1 MFVPLHDE
9 NTLKSIRFQF
19 VTLAIIVINIAIYLL
34 EATRLEDVDAVVLA
48 TGSLADDRFA
58 HELAAALPNVHAIG
72 DCVAPRKL
80 DHAIYEGELAGREL
94 WTTEERTIWEG
105 QLDDWEPVADPV

>member
-1 MFVPLHDE
+1 MVDTFRPLSLGPWA
-9 NTLKSIRFQF
+9 TSIEERAVVVLNVFSG
-19 VTLAIIVINIAIYLL
+19 VS
-34 EATRLEDVDAVVLA
+34 TRLEDVDAVVLA
-48 TGSLADDRFA
+48 TGSLADDRLVQ
-58 HELAAALPNVHAIG
+58 ELAAALPNVHAIG

-105 QLDDWEPVADPV
+105 QLDDWEPAAARV